1 MNIKILLIKLILCR
15 YMKYKD
21 KTVGFWTD
29 FSLCTAK
36 QLQIEK
42 IVSDR
47 YDKEMTSGNILIQK
61 LCT

>member
-1 MNIKILLIKLILCR
+1 
-15 YMKYKD
+15 MKYKD